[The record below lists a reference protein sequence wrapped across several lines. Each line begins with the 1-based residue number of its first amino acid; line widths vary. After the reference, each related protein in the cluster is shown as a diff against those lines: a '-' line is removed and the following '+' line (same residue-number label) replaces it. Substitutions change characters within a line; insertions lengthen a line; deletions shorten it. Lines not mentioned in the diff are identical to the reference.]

1 MADKRRGRA
10 VGFGV
15 LIAVLSLPLGYLV
28 LTILQAAIDLLWV
41 YAPSKLPTA
50 GLVVV
55 ALAVPTLAGVAVAWL
70 RSGADGHNPM
80 FGIALQPVTG
90 QQYPWVI
97 GAIAATLVGG
107 LVLGPEVAM
116 VSTGAFVG
124 TEIASRSRAMDVT
137 RGATVGAL
145 FAILALFVGPSL
157 GGTFSVSPDYT
168 FDWRDLVGSVGV
180 AAVTTGAI
188 ALGRF
193 LSIGVLR
200 LHGGD
205 RPRTVVLA
213 AAGFLVGA
221 LALGYT
227 LGTGNEISLV
237 LTSGE
242 HEVKPLLALG
252 TAGAIGL
259 TVAIKWL
266 AYSLSMGGG
275 FRGGPF
281 FPAIFIGAGIGAIAT
296 TVTPDYA
303 NAAAVAGMTAA
314 VIYLAH
320 PTWAVTLA
328 LGIVLG
334 LLVGGPELIP
344 LAVAAAAVA
353 KLIPGV
359 RDSTKPTGAQT
370 IKEVR

>member
-1 MADKRRGRA
+1 MADKRHGRA

-50 GLVVV
+50 GVVV
-55 ALAVPTLAGVAVAWL
+55 LALAVPTLAGVAVAWL

-90 QQYPWVI
+90 KQYPWVI

-145 FAILALFVGPSL
+145 FAIFVGPSL
-157 GGTFSVSPDYT
+157 GGTFSVSPDYV
-168 FDWRDLVGSVGV
+168 FDWKDLVGAVGV
-180 AAVTTGAI
+180 AAVTTAAI

-227 LGTGNEISLV
+227 LGTANEISLV

-259 TVAIKWL
+259 TVLIKWL

-320 PTWAVTLA
+320 PKWAVTLA

-359 RDSTKPTGAQT
+359 RDSTKPTGAQA